1 MISGVCAPFDW
12 DSCDYNLQFIE
23 SDRSWAVHQDR
34 TIIFF
39 GDYIKTDCF
48 GMTFWQHEW
57 LHAEIGPF
65 HPNGFTHD
73 NTQCTVRANF
83 QHKFDNA
90 WMNSE

>member
-12 DSCDYNLQFIE
+12 NDCDYNLQFLE
-23 SDRSWAVHQDR
+23 TNSYSWAVHQDR

-39 GDYIKTDCF
+39 GDYNKTDCF

-65 HPNGFTHD
+65 HPHNQQCEIRQGFE
-73 NTQCTVRANF
+73 
-83 QHKFDNA
+83 HKFDNS
-90 WMNSE
+90 WMVSQG